1 MYRITFLNKG
11 EVYEVYARSVGQ
23 GSLYGFLEVSE
34 MVFGERTTVVVDP
47 AEERIQSEFEG
58 VTSTFI
64 PMHHVLRV
72 DAVER
77 QGKTRISSAD
87 GDNVTPFPASLYPT
101 KPAE

>member
-11 EVYEVYARSVGQ
+11 QVYEVYARSVGQ
-23 GSLYGFLEVSE
+23 GALYGFLEVSE

-47 AEERIQSEFEG
+47 VEERIKTEFEG
-58 VTSTFI
+58 VTSTYI

-77 QGKTRISSAD
+77 QGKSRISAAD
-87 GDNVTPFPASLYPT
+87 GDNVTAFPASIYPN
-101 KPAE
+101 KPTE

>member
-11 EVYEVYARSVGQ
+11 QVYEVYAKSVSQ
-23 GSLYGFLEVSE
+23 GPLFGFLEISD

-47 AEERIQSEFEG
+47 VEERIKSEFEG

-72 DAVER
+72 DKVER
-77 QGKTRISSAD
+77 QGKSRISKVD
-87 GDNVTPFPASLYPT
+87 GDNVTPFPANYYPQ
-101 KPAE
+101 KPAD

>member
-11 EVYEVYARSVGQ
+11 QVYEIYARAVSQ
-23 GSLYGFLEVSE
+23 GELYGFLEVSG

-47 AEERIQSEFEG
+47 VEERIKSEFDG

-72 DAVER
+72 DKVAR
-77 QGKTRISSAD
+77 QGKSRITKPD
-87 GDNVTPFPASLYPT
+87 GDNVTPFPAGLYSPN
-101 KPAE
+101 KAD